1 MNTADA
7 YAMSSALEGM
17 PMVLLEAG
25 ACGLPIVATDVGE
38 NREVVLDGETGFLVS
53 PKDPDVLA
61 QAMLRL
67 MELPREEG
75 QRMGKAV
82 RRHIEVNFSLDRI
95 VYRWEALYWE
105 LRKRKSLP

>member
-1 MNTADA
+1 METISHVRFLGFRSDAPELMNTADA

-67 MELPREEG
+67 MG
-75 QRMGKAV
+75 
-82 RRHIEVNFSLDRI
+82 
-95 VYRWEALYWE
+95 
-105 LRKRKSLP
+105 